1 MIEITK
7 YSELDSQTKNK
18 LQDYINSEFGD
29 IPIVKETQ
37 WATPNW
43 TIILYKEN
51 EIATFYNIVE
61 RSVLID
67 GSKLKIAGIN
77 NVITPK
83 KFRGNGYATKILQET
98 NNLIFDD
105 LKSDHGLLLC
115 ADDLVKF
122 YSRLDWYKIECP
134 VHFEQ
139 SHEKKLWK
147 ANTMLLTK
155 KEQLNPKSVD
165 LNGLPW

>member
-67 GSKLKIAGIN
+67 GSKVN
-77 NVITPK
+77 NP
-83 KFRGNGYATKILQET
+83 RGKPTR
-98 NNLIFDD
+98 
-105 LKSDHGLLLC
+105 H
-115 ADDLVKF
+115 
-122 YSRLDWYKIECP
+122 
-134 VHFEQ
+134 
-139 SHEKKLWK
+139 
-147 ANTMLLTK
+147 
-155 KEQLNPKSVD
+155 
-165 LNGLPW
+165 